1 MPPTGTSGTAS
12 VRSRSRGTRRTPTRR
27 STARHARRRP
37 ERERDRH
44 RRRRLDPRR
53 SSARADHRDAWCW
66 TCRRSPSRPPA
77 QLGEPSG
84 VTWIHHDLLT
94 WLPPAG
100 GMPGTTVPCCTSS
113 STTTTAR
120 STQRSCTARWS
131 PGAFVIGTF
140 AEDGPTHCSALP
152 VRRYAAGD
160 LEEPWNWSEY
170 ASDVEIVD
178 QRRTVHRTPGSAD
191 QPFNWIAGRL
201 ALEVDRR
208 RRRACPTSRAGPSPC
223 PGRSGTRTPRG
234 RAGGSRR

>member
-1 MPPTGTSGTAS
+1 MIDIGGGAS
-12 VRSRSRGTRRTPTRR
+12 TLVD
-27 STARHARRRP
+27 H
-37 ERERDRH
+37 
-44 RRRRLDPRR
+44 LL
-53 SSARADHRDAWCW
+53 RADHRDVAVLDVSSVALE
-66 TCRRSPSRPPA
+66 TARA

-160 LEEPWNWSEY
+160 LEELVELVGD

-178 QRRTVHRTPGSAD
+178 QRRTVHRTPGGAD

-201 ALEVDRR
+201 A
-208 RRRACPTSRAGPSPC
+208 A
-223 PGRSGTRTPRG
+223 
-234 RAGGSRR
+234 